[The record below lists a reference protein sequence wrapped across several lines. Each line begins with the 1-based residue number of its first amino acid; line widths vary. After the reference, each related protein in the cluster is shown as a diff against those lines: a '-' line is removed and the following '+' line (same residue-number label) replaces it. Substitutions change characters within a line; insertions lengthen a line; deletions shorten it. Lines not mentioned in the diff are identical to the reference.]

1 MVSNLTED
9 FFILRLVEADSELE
23 VDVRER
29 DNMIQLCKPATGI
42 AVFQRMLWLEIDE
55 WERDWRSALNNI
67 ERKSAFEISDLLD
80 ATKRQKLMYD
90 DHNMTRSELYFTMD
104 QLLRVF
110 GDWTSD
116 LVTDLRTLQQ
126 HILDN
131 FVKNY
136 RTDITISGLEPGAQS
151 RQTLEPN
158 WENLLRHAERSQTDV
173 HTLVTQK
180 QDEIRSLRD
189 GWYNTIQVRESTK
202 STRMNQIMVIFTVAT
217 ILYLPPTFGGKWSF
231 REI

>member
-1 MVSNLTED
+1 V
-9 FFILRLVEADSELE
+9 A
-23 VDVRER
+23 ER
-29 DNMIQLCKPATGI
+29 GPLDLLQ
-42 AVFQRMLWLEIDE
+42 
-55 WERDWRSALNNI
+55 
-67 ERKSAFEISDLLD
+67 ISDLLD

-126 HILDN
+126 QILDN

-136 RTDITISGLEPGAQS
+136 RTDITISGLEPGVQS

-189 GWYNTIQVRESTK
+189 GVRLNPLNCMATVLITASILVVQYHTSPRIGQKHENESDYGDFHRRYNLVS
-202 STRMNQIMVIFTVAT
+202 AT
-217 ILYLPPTFGGKWSF
+217 NLCGGKWSF
-231 REI
+231 REIWCTS